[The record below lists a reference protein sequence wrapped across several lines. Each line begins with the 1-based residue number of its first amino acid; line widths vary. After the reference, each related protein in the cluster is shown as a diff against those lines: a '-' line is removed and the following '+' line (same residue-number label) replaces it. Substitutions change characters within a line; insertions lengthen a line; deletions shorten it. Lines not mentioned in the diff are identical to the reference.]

1 MEISKWNSV
10 MSKFQQEFG
19 YKYGTNEMVG
29 CKRRIVGDKEIY
41 NLDKRDEILLLY
53 SLRKL
58 YSELKNR
65 YIYK

>member
-1 MEISKWNSV
+1 MDISRWNAI
-10 MSKFQQEFG
+10 MSKFQDLAG
-19 YKYGTNEMVG
+19 YKIGTNQMVN

-41 NLDKRDEILLLY
+41 NLNKREERILVY

-65 YIYK
+65 YISK